1 MESAFW
7 SWFALGLSFAI
18 VIFGFWRNRNLSDRR
33 KKEQNR
39 RVGVAAL
46 FPLATLFL
54 FPPYIS
60 ESSPIDLQPELQEVT
75 TTSTGELSKHSNK
88 IAVEVNLLKR
98 EVKRLRQ
105 DLAEANNFYSRFV
118 SMFAIGFLVFT
129 ALYPFTPNDRKF
141 EPDVPRYPLGLN
153 REIDD

>member
-1 MESAFW
+1 RRRKASVCVSRDLWFRSPWAETEENKCVKRLKFGSGDMESSFW

-18 VIFGFWRNRNLSDRR
+18 LIFGFWRNRNLSDRR

-39 RVGVAAL
+39 RVSVAAL

-75 TTSTGELSKHSNK
+75 TTSTVELS
-88 IAVEVNLLKR
+88 
-98 EVKRLRQ
+98 
-105 DLAEANNFYSRFV
+105 
-118 SMFAIGFLVFT
+118 
-129 ALYPFTPNDRKF
+129 
-141 EPDVPRYPLGLN
+141 
-153 REIDD
+153 